1 MVTALV
7 NEFLVTKCPVQ
18 TNYNWLVVLIAV
30 TTHGLFENVS
40 PQLATELL
48 FAFLNAANVDTT
60 SVDGGSCLDLLALTK
75 IHRIVVCLA
84 NHGALSREPRASAAC
99 ARVGIRNAAY
109 V

>member
-40 PQLATELL
+40 AAIELL
-48 FAFLNAANVDTT
+48 FAFLSAANVDTT